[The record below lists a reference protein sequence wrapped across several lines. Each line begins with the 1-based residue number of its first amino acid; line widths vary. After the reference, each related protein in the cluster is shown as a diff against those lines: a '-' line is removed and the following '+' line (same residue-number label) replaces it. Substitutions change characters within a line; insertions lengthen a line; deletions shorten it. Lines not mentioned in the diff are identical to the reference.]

1 MLFTKAII
9 NLVINMLLSE
19 KMKEQKRF
27 SISERTVIS
36 YIFKNWDEIQDQ
48 TAKQIAEEAYT
59 HPSILTRI
67 AKKLGYSGWVD
78 LKEAFVKEM
87 YYLNNNFHNVD
98 ANFPF
103 DETDNFMTIS
113 NKLATLNEM
122 TIEDTLSLIDYNAL
136 KKAVE
141 YLNTASE
148 IKIFSLENNLQ
159 LCYAFKSHMMRI
171 GKKVTLCT
179 FDQGYEASTCSEDTC
194 VIIISYTGETTNI
207 LKLLPMIRKKKATII
222 SLTSIGDNT
231 LVKQSDYLFR
241 ITTREKLYSKIGN
254 FTLNNSITF
263 LLDIFYSCI
272 FSEAYKD
279 NIEFKVNISKY
290 YDSRKS
296 SNKVMREEE

>member
-1 MLFTKAII
+1 M
-9 NLVINMLLSE
+9 
-19 KMKEQKRF
+19 
-27 SISERTVIS
+27 
-36 YIFKNWDEIQDQ
+36 
-48 TAKQIAEEAYT
+48 
-59 HPSILTRI
+59 
-67 AKKLGYSGWVD
+67 
-78 LKEAFVKEM
+78 
-87 YYLNNNFHNVD
+87 
-98 ANFPF
+98 
-103 DETDNFMTIS
+103 
-113 NKLATLNEM
+113 
-122 TIEDTLSLIDYNAL
+122 
-136 KKAVE
+136 
-141 YLNTASE
+141 
-148 IKIFSLENNLQ
+148 
-159 LCYAFKSHMMRI
+159 
-171 GKKVTLCT
+171 
-179 FDQGYEASTCSEDTC
+179 
-194 VIIISYTGETTNI
+194 SYTGETTNI